1 MVVPRRRVLR
11 PQLFAAVVR
20 SNVIVWAANIR
31 FMCDSLVGACFKVS
45 SVALL
50 LVVGCGSGSGKVAD
64 GGQDVGGGGVMDTG
78 GGGDVPD
85 AGGAVDAPTDVDP
98 ASLPPSC
105 LVALF
110 AACPT
115 DTACVRAAGDGGNS
129 ARQCYANG
137 VKTETTGYVCSSVIG
152 GGQST
157 DVTKPDGSLC
167 YGFRHSAN
175 TSMACEVE
183 QFVWTDAA
191 HTTVATGT
199 LMGGNQALTIT
210 CAVGG
215 DSATYYGITSPAA
228 QGWFTTPCTAGAC
241 P

>member
-1 MVVPRRRVLR
+1 MR
-11 PQLFAAVVR
+11 
-20 SNVIVWAANIR
+20 
-31 FMCDSLVGACFKVS
+31 DSLACVCLKVS

-50 LVVGCGSGSGKVAD
+50 LVGCGSGSGKVPD
-64 GGQDVGGGGVMDTG
+64 GGHDSDAAADAVQASDTG
-78 GGGDVPD
+78 GAPDAGGGDVPD
-85 AGGAVDAPTDVDP
+85 SGGRTMDAGGGGDVADAGGAMDAPTDVDP

-105 LVALF
+105 LRALF

-115 DTACVRAAGDGGNS
+115 DTACVRDAGDGGS
-129 ARQCYANG
+129 SIRECYANG
-137 VKTETTGYVCSSVIG
+137 VKVERTGYVCSSVVG

-157 DVTKPDGSLC
+157 DVMKPDGSLC
-167 YGFRHSAN
+167 YHLGHSAN
-175 TSMACEVE
+175 TSTACEVE
-183 QFVWTDAA
+183 QFVWSDG

-215 DSATYYGITSPAA
+215 DSATYYGIASPAA